1 MPAKLP
7 KWKAD
12 AIDDLLNA
20 DPQID
25 AHAIAREFDYTYKT
39 MFKRRRKLRIRKPL
53 RPD

>member
-25 AHAIAREFDYTYKT
+25 AHAIAREFDCTYKT
-39 MFKRRRKLRIRKPL
+39 VSERRRKLRIQKPL